1 MTGLMLSDILTL
13 KKAIRLYLLVS
24 VVYMI
29 IGISSGGGTNMVS
42 FIVFFGVMLVI
53 ASFSYNDMSHWDRYV
68 NTTPIRRIDVVLAKY
83 LLAFL
88 TVAATTV

>member
-29 IGISSGGGTNMVS
+29 IGISSGGGTNMV
-42 FIVFFGVMLVI
+42 
-53 ASFSYNDMSHWDRYV
+53 
-68 NTTPIRRIDVVLAKY
+68 Y
-83 LLAFL
+83 LLYFL
-88 TVAATTV
+88 V